1 MRTYFANFKANN
13 GTSLMEPITGTNKSI
28 LINWLDPSN
37 SGSNRDKEL
46 ALIEMWNFL
55 CEEEREEE
63 RLYGE
68 LE

>member
-1 MRTYFANFKANN
+1 
-13 GTSLMEPITGTNKSI
+13 MEPITGTNKSI